1 MKVDYSE
8 VRRLL
13 RLGAL
18 GALGTHSASV
28 KGYPFVSNVP
38 YVLDGC
44 CRPLFLLSGLAEH
57 TRNLLADPRASLLV
71 LEGEGG
77 RLDQGRVT
85 LLGRVL
91 PATLDEA
98 AQARYLRY
106 QPQAADYLALGDFR
120 FFRMEPAR
128 ARFIGGFGR
137 MGWVDACPPPAQL
150 DSRTE
155 ARLLDALGTLAPAGV
170 SVLGLDFEGLDVRI
184 CGVSRRLGPLP
195 SAQDAEGLFAL
206 AADCLRRAAAQ
217 PPDSGVMAA

>member
-1 MKVDYSE
+1 
-8 VRRLL
+8 
-13 RLGAL
+13 
-18 GALGTHSASV
+18 
-28 KGYPFVSNVP
+28 
-38 YVLDGC
+38 
-44 CRPLFLLSGLAEH
+44 
-57 TRNLLADPRASLLV
+57 
-71 LEGEGG
+71 
-77 RLDQGRVT
+77 
-85 LLGRVL
+85 VL

-184 CGVSRRLGPLP
+184 CGVSRRLAPCRRRRMP
-195 SAQDAEGLFAL
+195 RA
-206 AADCLRRAAAQ
+206 CLRLLPTACVGRRLSRPIQA
-217 PPDSGVMAA
+217 

>member
-1 MKVDYSE
+1 MKIDYSE

-13 RLGAL
+13 RQGVA

-28 KGYPFVSNVP
+28 EGYPFTSSLP
-38 YVLDGC
+38 YVLDGG

-71 LEGEGG
+71 FEGEGG

-91 PATLDEA
+91 PETLDNDL
-98 AQARYLRY
+98 QARYLRY
-106 QPQAADYLALGDFR
+106 QPRAADYLTLGDFR

-137 MGWVDACPPPAQL
+137 MGWVDACPLPAEL

-155 ARLLDALGTLAPAGV
+155 ARLLDALGTLVPSGV

-184 CGVSRRLGPLP
+184 CGVFRRLPLVP
-195 SAQDAEGLFAL
+195 SAQDADGLFAV
-206 AADCLRRAAAQ
+206 AADTLRRLAAQ
-217 PPDSGVMAA
+217 PPDSGVMTA